1 LAFNST
7 DFNQSRDTISI
18 VDSPG
23 TPSVSRLFGAIP
35 HDFRDKAREQYLSE
49 KYGEQNG
56 SKGKSNVHVYKTA
69 PESPTTLPVEEKD
82 SDA

>member
-1 LAFNST
+1 VLADSLA
-7 DFNQSRDTISI
+7 RYLTILGI
-18 VDSPG
+18 KR
-23 TPSVSRLFGAIP
+23 VSKEISLN
-35 HDFRDKAREQYLSE
+35 DYLSE

-69 PESPTTLPVEEKD
+69 PESPTTLPVEEQD